1 MYTITLCVLIYY
13 VQYKTYMEKIFREK
27 KKNKEKIFREKI
39 KTNRK
44 FHTSLAHL
52 AHPLVCTTYPL
63 HISET
68 TVLNKDLWQAPEE
81 GRTSINS

>member
-1 MYTITLCVLIYY
+1 M
-13 VQYKTYMEKIFREK
+13 
-27 KKNKEKIFREKI
+27 EKIFREKI
-39 KTNRK
+39 KTKRKFLEKKKKTNRK
-44 FHTSLAHL
+44 FHTSLDHL

-68 TVLNKDLWQAPEE
+68 TVLNKDLWQAPGQ